1 MAHGI
6 TPRLSG
12 WSAVPLAVVAVPA
25 PAYAVQYATA
35 DQVMRSTFPGADAFE
50 PLQVSLTG
58 AELRGID
65 AAAPAPTA
73 AREPRLWLASSRGQP
88 LGRYYVDEVLGKQL
102 YITYSVAVGNDG
114 RVLRVDILEYRETH
128 GYEVRNP
135 RWLRQFQG
143 VRAGDEL
150 EPGVDIKNISGA
162 TLSCRHVTDGVHRLL
177 LIDAARRDQ

>member
-1 MAHGI
+1 M
-6 TPRLSG
+6 TLRLSS
-12 WSAVPLAVVAVPA
+12 WSAVPLAVIAVPA

-35 DQVMRSTFPGADAFE
+35 DQVMRSAFPGADAFE
-50 PLQVSLTG
+50 PLQVSLSG
-58 AELRGID
+58 AELQGVD

-73 AREPRLWLASSRGQP
+73 ARQPRAWLASSGGKP
-88 LGRYYVDEVLGKQL
+88 LGRFYVDEVLGKQL
-102 YITYSVAVGNDG
+102 YITYSVAIGSDG

-135 RWLRQFQG
+135 RWLGQFVG
-143 VRAGDEL
+143 ARAGDEL

-177 LIDAARRDQ
+177 LIDAALYDR